1 MSEAVRKSDGTDWLG
16 GKVCPVCGKQFAV
29 LYPHLWRYK
38 RPRRSGED
46 YFCSWGCLRAWD
58 KEGEQK
64 TMGARAILTEA
75 DRNEAVRIALAGGD
89 PVEFLRSKG
98 MKDPHNAW
106 YIIKQDVKLKNPDLY
121 EKIPDRRKIRK
132 EEPKKAEEPVT
143 KEKVILEVKKTV
155 KAVNAGKQKPVPV
168 PVNENN
174 FPFLTTG
181 ISTPIGEFRY
191 YAKQKYLDWTPLGQ
205 DDNVSLN
212 TYEWEQFMKHF
223 PKVLE
228 ILGVKLG

>member
-1 MSEAVRKSDGTDWLG
+1 MSEALRSDGTDWLG
-16 GKVCPVCGKQFAV
+16 GKICTVCGKEFTV
-29 LYPHLWRYK
+29 LYPQLYRFK
-38 RPRRSGED
+38 RGGAKGKTNW
-46 YFCSWGCLRAWD
+46 FCSWGCLRAWD

-75 DRNEAVRIALAGGD
+75 DRNEAVRLAMAGGD
-89 PVEFLRSKG
+89 PIEFLRSKG

-132 EEPKKAEEPVT
+132 EKAEEPVT
-143 KEKVILEVKKTV
+143 VTKQAVINAVNATV
-155 KAVNAGKQKPVPV
+155 RAVNAGKQKPKPEEDD
-168 PVNENN
+168 P
-174 FPFLTTG
+174 FPCLTTG

-191 YAKQKYLDWTPLGQ
+191 YAKQKYLDWEPIGH

-223 PKVLE
+223 PKALE
-228 ILGVKLG
+228 ILGVKLGE

>member
-1 MSEAVRKSDGTDWLG
+1 MSEALRIDGTDWLG

-38 RPRRSGED
+38 RPKRSGEH

-64 TMGARAILTEA
+64 MGARAIITEA
-75 DRNEAVRIALAGGD
+75 DRNEAVRLAMAGGD
-89 PVEFLRSKG
+89 PAEFLQSKG
-98 MKDPHNAW
+98 IKDPHGTW
-106 YIIKQDVKLKNPDLY
+106 YKIKQDVKLKNPDLY

-132 EEPKKAEEPVT
+132 EKAEEPVT
-143 KEKVILEVKKTV
+143 KQAVI
-155 KAVNAGKQKPVPV
+155 KAVKDTVRAVNKGKQKPKQEEEDP
-168 PVNENN
+168 
-174 FPFLTTG
+174 FPCLTTG
-181 ISTPIGEFRY
+181 ISTPIGDFRY
-191 YAKQKYLDWTPLGQ
+191 YAKQQYLDWTPIGQ

-212 TYEWEQFMKHF
+212 TYEWDQFVKHF

-228 ILGVKLG
+228 ILGVKLGE

>member
-1 MSEAVRKSDGTDWLG
+1 MSEALQERSDGTDWLG
-16 GKVCPVCGKQFAV
+16 GKVCPMCGKQFAV

-38 RPRRSGED
+38 RPKRGGEH

-75 DRNEAVRIALAGGD
+75 DRNEAVRLALAGGD

-98 MKDPHNAW
+98 MKDPKSSWAN
-106 YIIKQDVKLKNPDLY
+106 IKAAVKASNPELY
-121 EKIPDRRKIRK
+121 EKIPDRRNLKKK
-132 EEPKKAEEPVT
+132 EAAEEPVT
-143 KEKVILEVKKTV
+143 KENVILEVKKTV
-155 KAVNAGKQKPVPV
+155 RAVNAGKQKPKPEEED
-168 PVNENN
+168 P
-174 FPFLTTG
+174 FPCLTTG
-181 ISTPIGEFRY
+181 ISTPIGDFRY
-191 YAKQKYLDWTPLGQ
+191 YAKQQYLDWTPIGQ

-212 TYEWEQFMKHF
+212 TYEWDQFVKHF

-228 ILGVKLG
+228 ILGVKLGE

>member
-1 MSEAVRKSDGTDWLG
+1 MSEALKERSDGTDWLG

-38 RPRRSGED
+38 RPKRGGEH
-46 YFCSWGCLRAWD
+46 YFCSWGCLRAYD

-64 TMGARAILTEA
+64 MGARAILTEA
-75 DRNEAVRIALAGGD
+75 DRNEAVRLAMAGGD
-89 PVEFLRSKG
+89 PAEFLRSKG

-121 EKIPDRRKIRK
+121 EKIPDMRKIRK
-132 EEPKKAEEPVT
+132 EKAEEPVT
-143 KEKVILEVKKTV
+143 KQAVINAVNATV
-155 KAVNAGKQKPVPV
+155 KAVNAGKQKPVQV
-168 PVNENN
+168 PVDENN

-191 YAKQKYLDWTPLGQ
+191 YAKQKYLDWEPVGH

-228 ILGVKLG
+228 ILGVS